1 MKKLTTSVLAV
12 VLTSSFTMLSAQQTP
27 GDTIKTQDIREVV
40 VTGALGLKKRQDA
53 VTTTNQVVNNTEIT
67 QANNPNAVQAL
78 TGKVSGL
85 QINTTNNSVNSTT
98 RVVLRGPRSISG
110 NNQAL
115 VVIDGVIST
124 LSILQNIPPEVIDN
138 MNVIKGMQGAAL
150 YGEQGSNGV
159 IIVTTKKG
167 SKSEK
172 LQFNLTSSLD
182 FSSVYK
188 LPIYQKVYG
197 QGWPG
202 DAFDLTDYGGTNWV
216 PYENSN
222 WGPAYSSSLGGQEVF
237 AGLPQANDQFLTG
250 TFSPRKDHIKDFFK
264 TGILWQNG
272 LSVNAGNSD
281 AYVFLSVNRAENDFV
296 VEKDNLKRNN
306 FLLKAGRKLGN
317 FRIDGNVNYLDL
329 RTSQT
334 SSSLYGQ
341 LIQTPTNIDVTRYR
355 NSLPDAG
362 ASIYTTNPYWLI
374 DHNRFDDKS
383 RVFSG
388 TLNLEYKVND
398 NISFTY
404 AGTGVSGSAISESH
418 LDAFAYDRIY
428 ANTGTYLDGHSA
440 SDGTFGREPI
450 VSSYYKTVSSS
461 FRYYG
466 DLMANFD
473 YDLTDDINMK
483 LNVGHNIQDSSS
495 SQTQVGGKNLQI
507 EGWYNIRNV
516 LQPDQFS
523 ALDNGKTQRRSFAWF
538 ANLDLGYK
546 DYLFLNGTFRY
557 EKSSALSLNAVDI
570 YGNVSPLSNQG
581 YPYYS
586 VGGSF
591 IPTKAFPSIK
601 GKVLNYAK
609 VSASFSRVGNS
620 ATVSTYGLD
629 RIGAFPTGYPFG
641 SLSSYLPTTS
651 LFSQDVEPEFLN
663 SKEANVQLGFFRDR
677 ITFEGSIFRNDTDNL
692 ISSVTTSSASG
703 ITSIVDNIGDS
714 RNQGFELDLGVTAI
728 KTKDFEWK
736 FRGSYST
743 YETKILALAD
753 DSPETPLSVYSGN
766 GTPSV
771 GIYAIKG
778 QDFPVIKG
786 TKYQRDPN
794 GNIIVGAN
802 GNPLTTSTLEV
813 LGKVNPDYILAFNT
827 SFKFKGITLSATAD
841 YRTGNSFVAFS
852 KGTMGFTGSLEKTA
866 EFDRSQGYVVPN
878 SVQLINGQYVANT
891 TPVGNDRSYG
901 GVTNYFAFGN
911 FQTVGEEH
919 VIDGTALKVREI
931 ALSYDIPKSLI
942 RNTFVNSLTIGVYA
956 RNPFFIYAKDNRNF
970 ADPETASTS
979 GNAAG
984 IALVGQYPSIRNYGF
999 NLNVSF

>member
-12 VLTSSFTMLSAQQTP
+12 VLTSAFAMVSAQ
-27 GDTIKTQDIREVV
+27 DTLRTQDIREVV

-53 VTTTNQVVNNTEIT
+53 VTTTNQVVNNAEIT
-67 QANNPNAVQAL
+67 QANNPNAIQAL

-124 LSILQNIPPEVIDN
+124 LGILQNMPPEVIDN

-167 SKSEK
+167 STNER
-172 LQFNLTSSLD
+172 LQFTLTNSVD

-188 LPIYQKVYG
+188 LPIYQKLYG

-202 DAFDLTDYGGTNWV
+202 DAFDTTDYGGANWV

-222 WGPAYSSSLGGQEVF
+222 WGPAYSSVLGGQNLF
-237 AGLPQANDQFLTG
+237 QGLPQANDQFLTG
-250 TFSPRKDHIKDFFK
+250 TFSPRDNHIKDFFK
-264 TGILWQNG
+264 TGVLMQNG
-272 LSVNAGNSD
+272 ISVNSGSSD
-281 AYVFLSVNRAENDFV
+281 AYVFLSVNRQENDFV

-306 FLLKAGRKLGN
+306 FLLKAGRQLGK
-317 FRIDGNVNYLDL
+317 FRVDASVNYLDL
-329 RTSQT
+329 RTSTT
-334 SSSLYGQ
+334 SSNLYGQ
-341 LIQTPTNIDVTRYR
+341 LIQTPTNLDIRKFR

-362 ASIYTTNPYWLI
+362 ASMYTTNPYWTI

-383 RVFSG
+383 RTMSA
-388 TLNLEYKVND
+388 TLNLEYKLND
-398 NISFTY
+398 HISFTY
-404 AGTGVSGSAISESH
+404 AGTGISGSNISESH
-418 LDAFAYDRIY
+418 QDAFAYDRIY
-428 ANTGTYLDGHSA
+428 ANTGTYLDGHSPLE
-440 SDGTFGREPI
+440 FGPEPI
-450 VSSYYKTVSSS
+450 VSSYFKTVGSS

-466 DLMANFD
+466 DIMANFD

-483 LNVGHNIQDSSS
+483 LNVGHNIQDVST
-495 SQTQVGGKNLQI
+495 SQTQVGGTNLQI

-516 LQPDQFS
+516 ISPAQPS
-523 ALDNGKTQRRSFAWF
+523 TLDSGESRRRSFAWF
-538 ANLDLGYK
+538 GNLDLAYK
-546 DYLFLNGTFRY
+546 DFLFANATLRY
-557 EKSSALSLNAVDI
+557 EKSSALSINAVDI
-570 YGNVSPLSNQG
+570 NGNVSPLTNKG

-586 VGGSF
+586 FGASF
-591 IPTKAFPSIK
+591 IPTKAFPSLK
-601 GKVLNYAK
+601 GNVLNYAK
-609 VSASFSRVGNS
+609 VSASLSRVGNS

-629 RIGAFPTGYPFG
+629 RVGAFPTGFPYG

-651 LFSQDVEPEFLN
+651 LFSQDVEPEFLA
-663 SKEANVQLGFFRDR
+663 SKEANIQLGFFKDR
-677 ITFEGSIFRNDTDNL
+677 ITLEGSVFRNDTDNL

-703 ITSIVDNIGDS
+703 LTSIVDNIGDS
-714 RNQGFELDLGVTAI
+714 RNQGFEVDLGVTAI

-736 FRGSYST
+736 LRGSYST
-743 YETKILALAD
+743 YTTEILALAD
-753 DSPETPLSVYSGN
+753 DSTETPLSVYSGN

-771 GIYAIKG
+771 GIYAIVG
-778 QDFPVIKG
+778 EDFPMIKG

-794 GNIIVGAN
+794 GNIIVNAN
-802 GNPLTTSTLEV
+802 GNPLATSTLEV

-878 SVQLINGQYVANT
+878 SVQLVNGQYVANT
-891 TPVGNDRSYG
+891 TPVGNDRTYG

-931 ALSYDIPKSLI
+931 ALSYDLPKSILK
-942 RNTFVNSLTIGVYA
+942 NTFVNSLTLGVYA

-970 ADPETASTS
+970 ADPETASTN
-979 GNAAG
+979 GNAGG
-984 IALVGQYPSIRNYGF
+984 IAFVGQYPSIRNYGF
-999 NLNVSF
+999 NVNVTF